1 MSKRRF
7 FIFGILNTLISNTIL
22 QILLLFFQISK
33 ATLISQSISLII
45 GFYLHGK
52 FVFINSKLSVFKFFK
67 YLIFAYLLWIINWSG
82 IYLISNYGINK
93 NLSAL
98 LLIPFIALISY
109 LMQKKI
115 VFV

>member
-45 GFYLHGK
+45 GFYVHGRV
-52 FVFINSKLSVFKFFK
+52 VFINSKLSIFKFFK
-67 YLIFAYLLWIINWSG
+67 YLISAYLLWIINWSG

>member
-1 MSKRRF
+1 MSKRRY
-7 FIFGILNTLISNTIL
+7 FIFGIFNTLISNTIL

-33 ATLISQSISLII
+33 ATFISQSISLII
-45 GFYLHGK
+45 GFYVHGRLVFRNSQLSFLK
-52 FVFINSKLSVFKFFK
+52 FLKYFISAF
-67 YLIFAYLLWIINWSG
+67 LLWIINWGG

-98 LLIPFIALISY
+98 ILIPFLALISY
-109 LMQKKI
+109 LIQKNL

>member
-1 MSKRRF
+1 MSKRRY

-22 QILLLFFQISK
+22 QILLLFFQIAE
-33 ATLISQSISLII
+33 ATFISQSISLII
-45 GFYLHGK
+45 GFYVHGRL
-52 FVFINSKLSVFKFFK
+52 VFKNSKLSFLKFFK

-98 LLIPFIALISY
+98 ILIPFIALISY
-109 LMQKKI
+109 LIQKKI